1 MRLKEH
7 SCFDAL
13 CIFTKKSVL
22 SHSRSA
28 RMLHKNNSWKCSGMK
43 IRVLLQKWKFIP
55 SYFHSFWPSG
65 HYQSDIMN
73 APLIHSMPIV
83 TAYSFNILLDFLR
96 RNISLEIGIVI
107 LVEILIYFM
116 TSDLYFKVCSFISY
130 FIIYYTAQCT

>member
-1 MRLKEH
+1 M
-7 SCFDAL
+7 FWYM
-13 CIFTKKSVL
+13 CIFRRKSVL
-22 SHSRSA
+22 SHSQSA
-28 RMLHKNNSWKCSGMK
+28 NVTQNKNSWKCSGMK
-43 IRVLLQKWKFIP
+43 IRVLLQKRKFIP
-55 SYFHSFWPSG
+55 SYFHSLWPSG

-116 TSDLYFKVCSFISY
+116 TNDLYFKVCSFISY
-130 FIIYYTAQCT
+130 LIIYTVQCTY

>member
-7 SCFDAL
+7 SCFDA
-13 CIFTKKSVL
+13 FAF
-22 SHSRSA
+22 SREKVFFHTLEV
-28 RMLHKNNSWKCSGMK
+28 RMLNKNNSWKCIGMK

-116 TSDLYFKVCSFISY
+116 TKDLLFKVCSFISY

>member
-1 MRLKEH
+1 
-7 SCFDAL
+7 
-13 CIFTKKSVL
+13 
-22 SHSRSA
+22 
-28 RMLHKNNSWKCSGMK
+28 MK
-43 IRVLLQKWKFIP
+43 MRVLLQKRKFIP
-55 SYFHSFWPSG
+55 SYFHSLWPSG

-116 TSDLYFKVCSFISY
+116 TNDLYFKVCSFISY
-130 FIIYYTAQCT
+130 LIIYTVQSNSFFYQ